1 MDLRFSATLNP
12 KLRKKQLFSFA
23 FKNTS
28 FRILAT
34 ACLPPLKTQKPALS
48 FLFCSSLLGF
58 LLVKKRSLG
67 KSGTVIFN
75 KWLSLLSLDL
85 RPPFLFHAP
94 PTSLI
99 PPPIVSSCQE
109 YSTHQSHCYRVATH
123 SSKNTEQWEHK
134 EWNQWFLDSFTILW
148 LRT

>member
-12 KLRKKQLFSFA
+12 KLRKKQSFSFD

-34 ACLPPLKTQKPALS
+34 ACLSPLKTQKPALS

-99 PPPIVSSCQE
+99 PPPIVSRSDCRPLFLPSSFRTSVWLLLTELSLESQLPRVFNPSKPLLQSC
-109 YSTHQSHCYRVATH
+109 HP
-123 SSKNTEQWEHK
+123 
-134 EWNQWFLDSFTILW
+134 
-148 LRT
+148 